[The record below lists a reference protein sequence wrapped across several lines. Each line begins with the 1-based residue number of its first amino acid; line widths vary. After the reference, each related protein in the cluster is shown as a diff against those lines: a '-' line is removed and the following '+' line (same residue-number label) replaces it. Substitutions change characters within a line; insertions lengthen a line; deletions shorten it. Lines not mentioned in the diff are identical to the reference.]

1 MQNYYRILGV
11 APTAP
16 AAELE
21 QAYRALHARL
31 HRRAS
36 RDPALNERLQ
46 EAYGGLQ
53 ILLNPAHRWAYDQLL
68 AQQPALPLS
77 GTQALMQR
85 YAPAARYLNLAL
97 LVFCLLLALDWALPL
112 RKLPDELVL
121 HRTLVSVSSSA
132 ANPQVAYDVRTPLTK
147 FRLASATAPR
157 AREGQFLTVWRTP
170 LLRVVRRIS
179 SPDSPEGP
187 APFEPYGTGVYGG
200 ALAALP
206 VALLLT
212 AGLGVLPRSS
222 PEIRVNTAIAGSL
235 LWLLTVVVMW
245 LF

>member
-1 MQNYYRILGV
+1 MHNYYRILGV
-11 APTAP
+11 PPTASVT
-16 AAELE
+16 ELE
-21 QAYRALHARL
+21 HAYRALHARL
-31 HRRAS
+31 SKRAT

-53 ILLNPAHRWAYDQLL
+53 ILLHPARRWAYDQLL
-68 AQQPALPLS
+68 AQQPAPPIS
-77 GTQALMQR
+77 GVRALMHR
-85 YAPAARYLNLAL
+85 YAPAARWLNLAL
-97 LVFCLLLALDWALPL
+97 LAFCLLLAFDRMLPL
-112 RKLPDELVL
+112 RELPGELVL
-121 HRTLVSVSSSA
+121 RRTLVSVSTSA
-132 ANPQVAYDVRTPLTK
+132 ANPQVAYDIRTPLTR

-187 APFEPYGTGVYGG
+187 APFKPYGTGVYGG

-206 VALLLT
+206 MALLLT

>member
-11 APTAP
+11 SSTAP

-21 QAYRALHARL
+21 RAYRALHARL
-31 HRRAS
+31 SKRAA
-36 RDPALNERLQ
+36 RDPALNERLT
-46 EAYGGLQ
+46 EAYSGLQ
-53 ILLNPAHRWAYDQLL
+53 ILLDPRRRWAYDQLL
-68 AQQPALPLS
+68 AQQPTPPLS
-77 GTQALMQR
+77 GSRALLHR
-85 YAPAARYLNLAL
+85 YAPVARWLNVAL
-97 LVFCLLLALDWALPL
+97 LAFCALLALDVALPL
-112 RKLPDELVL
+112 RELPGELVL
-121 HRTLVSVSSSA
+121 RRTLVSVSVSA
-132 ANPQVAYDVRTPLTK
+132 ANPQVAYDIRTPLTR
-147 FRLASATAPR
+147 FRLASSIAPR

-170 LLRVVRRIS
+170 LLGVVRRVS
-179 SPDSPEGP
+179 SPSSVEGA

-212 AGLGVLPRSS
+212 AALGAWPGRSA
-222 PEIRVNTAIAGSL
+222 EMRVNTAVAGSL

>member
-11 APTAP
+11 TPTAA

-21 QAYRALHARL
+21 QAYQALHARL
-31 HRRAS
+31 NKRAA

-53 ILLNPAHRWAYDQLL
+53 ILLDPRRRWAYDQLL
-68 AQQPALPLS
+68 AQQPAPVLS
-77 GTQALMQR
+77 GTQALMHR
-85 YAPAARYLNLAL
+85 YAPAARWLNLAL
-97 LVFCLLLALDWALPL
+97 LAFCAILALDWLLPL
-112 RKLPDELVL
+112 RELPGELVL
-121 HRTLVSVSSSA
+121 RRTLVSVSASA
-132 ANPQVAYDVRTPLTK
+132 SNPQVAYDIRTPLTK
-147 FRLASATAPR
+147 FRLPSATAPR

-170 LLRVVRRIS
+170 LLGVVRRLS
-179 SPDSPEGP
+179 SPNSPEGA
-187 APFEPYGTGVYGG
+187 APFEPYGSGVYGG
-200 ALAALP
+200 VLAALP

-212 AGLGVLPRSS
+212 AVLGILPHRS
-222 PEIRVNTAIAGSL
+222 PEMQVNTAVAGSL